1 LEQRIFQIPL
11 LGARATSLAQGLEKL
26 GESGVR
32 RAFAVFNNC
41 YQNFGVMNATTMAE
55 ILRDS
60 EER

>member
-1 LEQRIFQIPL
+1 
-11 LGARATSLAQGLEKL
+11 LGK
-26 GESGVR
+26 SGVR

-41 YQNFGVMNATTMAE
+41 YQNFGVMNASTMAE